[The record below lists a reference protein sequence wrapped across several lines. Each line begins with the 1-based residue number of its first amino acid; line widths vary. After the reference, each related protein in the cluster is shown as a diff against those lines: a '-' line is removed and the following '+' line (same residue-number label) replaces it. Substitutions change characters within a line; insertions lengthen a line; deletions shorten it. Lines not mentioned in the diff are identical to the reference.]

1 MALLEVK
8 GLTKRFKGLVAV
20 KDVSFAVD
28 EGECLGIIGP
38 NGAGKTTIFNLIT
51 GFLKPESGAVFLK
64 GEDITNLKPY
74 EIVNRGI
81 ARTFQLICPFPNM
94 SVMENVLVPLYNK
107 RKRLGGNLEK
117 KGLEILKLVD
127 LAHQKDKLARSLPH
141 GDLKKL
147 EIARALATE
156 PQILLL
162 DEPFAGLSFDE
173 MVALMDVIKNLHE
186 SGLTVVIVEHVMRVI
201 MSLSERV
208 IVISEGEKI
217 AEGAPKEV
225 VQDKKVIEA
234 YLGVGTIA

>member
-8 GLTKRFKGLVAV
+8 GLTKRFKGLIAV
-20 KDVSFAVD
+20 KNVSFTVD
-28 EGECLGIIGP
+28 EGECVGIIGP

-51 GFLKPESGAVFLK
+51 GFLKPENGSVFLK

-94 SVMENVLVPLYNK
+94 SVMENVLVPLYGK
-107 RKRLGGNLEK
+107 RKKLEGNLEEK
-117 KGLEILKLVD
+117 CSEILKLVG
-127 LAHQKDKLARSLPH
+127 LSHQKDKLARNLPH

-156 PQILLL
+156 PKILLL

-173 MVALMDVIKNLHE
+173 MAVLMEVIKKLHE
-186 SGLTVVIVEHVMRVI
+186 SGLTIVIVEHVMRVI
-201 MSLSERV
+201 MNLSERV

-217 AEGAPKEV
+217 AEGKPKEV

-234 YLGVGTIA
+234 YLGVSTIA